1 MKLIAE
7 KKLIDSSPMYYLL
20 TEGEHNADTIE
31 FVVDRHYSDVCI
43 ENCTFIIKGIN
54 SKGDQI
60 EQVLEKII
68 DGEKVILKWSI
79 NRDFTAIAGM
89 LELEIRGV
97 IKLMEKEILVI
108 KYSMPAIE
116 IRATGRGGS
125 LPPVDL
131 IEQAVNDLQIKVSEG
146 ITNIQNFISQQIV
159 DLGYPYI
166 ILTQAEYDELSII
179 DETKLYVITEG

>member
-1 MKLIAE
+1 
-7 KKLIDSSPMYYLL
+7 
-20 TEGEHNADTIE
+20 
-31 FVVDRHYSDVCI
+31 
-43 ENCTFIIKGIN
+43 
-54 SKGDQI
+54 
-60 EQVLEKII
+60 
-68 DGEKVILKWSI
+68 
-79 NRDFTAIAGM
+79 
-89 LELEIRGV
+89 
-97 IKLMEKEILVI
+97 MEKEILVI

-116 IRATGRGGS
+116 IRATGRGDS